1 MYKRLQ
7 TILHLLD
14 AHQYS
19 EALEEVDSLLFFQDN
34 TEIQKLYEFI
44 KKANYSE
51 AKMYCQTL
59 INKQEKPDH
68 TDNFDLVGLQTTYQM
83 LKTQF
88 LVLTTQKTEAD
99 KILTQ
104 FRIRYYQELGF
115 LISEI
120 LQKRIKIFESIRDS
134 NPDAQYEHEKTKQQY
149 AQFSKNWEQVPHEHI
164 GNISEEIKQR
174 LQFAFR
180 KASKLCHP
188 DAVSEENKSQA
199 AEIFVQL
206 NKAYFENDVDTVENI
221 LQQLENGI
229 LEATT
234 SHIDTKKSLKAKI
247 SKLKHD
253 IGLLTNEYQS
263 LTQSP
268 TYQFIIKLEDWDR
281 YFNETK
287 QKLEKELEEL
297 KEYGQKSG
305 NTTNAN

>member
-14 AHQYS
+14 AHKYS
-19 EALEEVDSLLFFQDN
+19 EALEEVESLLFFQEN
-34 TEIQKLYEFI
+34 TEIQKLYELI

-51 AKMYCQTL
+51 AHTYCLSL
-59 INKQEKPDH
+59 INKQEKPEH
-68 TDNFDLVGLQTTYQM
+68 TDNIDLMGLQTTYQM
-83 LKTQF
+83 LQTQF

-120 LQKRIKIFESIRDS
+120 LQERIKLFETMRDS

-149 AQFSKNWEQVPHEHI
+149 EQFSKNWEQVPHEHA
-164 GNISEEIKQR
+164 GNISEETKQR
-174 LQFAFR
+174 LQYAFR

-188 DAVSEENKSQA
+188 DAVNEEVKTQA

-234 SHIDTKKSLKAKI
+234 THLDSKKSLKAKI

-253 IGLLTNEYQS
+253 IGLLKNEYQS

-268 TYQFIIKLEDWDR
+268 TYQFIIKLDDWDR

-297 KEYGQKSG
+297 KAYGQKSG
-305 NTTNAN
+305 NTTNTN